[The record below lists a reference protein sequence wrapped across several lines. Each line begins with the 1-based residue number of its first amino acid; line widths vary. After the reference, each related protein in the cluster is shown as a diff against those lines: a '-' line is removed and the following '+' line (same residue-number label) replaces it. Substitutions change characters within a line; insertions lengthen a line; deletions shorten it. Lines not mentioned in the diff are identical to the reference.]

1 MRTSKIAHNVDD
13 RGIPIVIPSASPHRH
28 PTPHSPRYRPPRFD
42 TDDYDEVRVCRL
54 RQDRNS
60 LLEVYDNYYQ
70 DPNPSQLRLFY
81 RHVPHSSSS
90 HMSDS
95 LQDAPTEPLQ
105 SPSATPLHARDSS
118 PLRRSNS
125 RKRLRDG
132 SSPLGQRSP
141 IAAPLRGPM
150 PLTNTFNNRLSALLQ
165 EQRQQ
170 RQQLLLQ
177 QQQQQQQR
185 KENEENDDEDGS
197 LSNMKQGHKR
207 RLIEQQGESSQHPH
221 LEPIHT
227 PPQPTTTTVSPITT
241 APTPTSTQSSPILSP
256 VKEHLMLTPPKP
268 SPPIT
273 RHKQHAAHPPLP
285 SLQHDPSHQQ
295 TLEEPPA
302 KENLDQ
308 THEIP
313 NQQHQQ
319 QIQPN
324 DVQSTQEKEQQDN
337 AKDEQQNN
345 VEEEQQT
352 EAKEEQHDNVE
363 EVQHD
368 NKDNPAKE
376 LQQEDSKIEAIIDP
390 KVEESKENCNDTQR
404 EAIDPKVEEC
414 NDAQPKAGE
423 DTLSTEQPKPEDP
436 STQANQPKDKE
447 NDKVADEEKED
458 ESAKTRKRDPQIEEI
473 DRKVKRLREYYDIKY
488 KIGEGTFSTVY
499 KAVDVR
505 YEHYNNA
512 QWEQQLLDAHRMVD
526 SNADEKSIPT
536 GTSRLVALKRVYCIS
551 SPTRIANEISI
562 LQDLRGCSCVAPLIT
577 AFRQAEEFFIVMPYI
592 EHEDF
597 RDIHRKMTADDIRCY
612 MRTLLTGLSH
622 LHARKIIHRDVKPN
636 NFLYSYQRRSGVL
649 IDFGL
654 AEREKS
660 IENQQQAKP
669 QRQQQQLPLQQH
681 HRTPPA
687 LTRSASFIKSNSLNN
702 KENIPTADDG
712 VREIGYIKYDP
723 RRGIQANRAGTKGF
737 RAPEILL
744 RQVNQTGAIDIWSAG
759 VILISLL
766 TGRYPFFL
774 ANDDGDALV
783 EIASL
788 FGTNALKTFAT
799 KLKRIFET
807 NIPSL
812 HPEPRSLL
820 QVCMNLN
827 GEKLKTWSSSDLETA
842 VDLLQK
848 CLTVDCNERIT
859 AKDALQH
866 PFLQLSSSSSSSSP
880 SQPSNT

>member
-28 PTPHSPRYRPPRFD
+28 STPHSPRYRPPRFD
-42 TDDYDEVRVCRL
+42 AEDYDEVRVCRL

-60 LLEVYDNYYQ
+60 LLDVYDSYYQ

-81 RHVPHSSSS
+81 RHLPHSSSS

-105 SPSATPLHARDSS
+105 SPSATPIHAKDSS
-118 PLRRSNS
+118 PLRRTNS
-125 RKRLRDG
+125 RKRPRDG

-141 IAAPLRGPM
+141 IAVPLRGSM
-150 PLTNTFNNRLSALLQ
+150 PLTKPSFSNRLAVLIQ

-170 RQQLLLQ
+170 RQQQ
-177 QQQQQQQR
+177 QQQED
-185 KENEENDDEDGS
+185 KEENNEDDS
-197 LSNMKQGHKR
+197 LSKMKRVHKR
-207 RLIEQQGESSQHPH
+207 RLVEEQGESSHPH
-221 LEPIHT
+221 LECIDTTTITTT
-227 PPQPTTTTVSPITT
+227 PPPPPPTTASPITT
-241 APTPTSTQSSPILSP
+241 APTPTSTQSSPALSP
-256 VKEHLMLTPPKP
+256 IKEHLMLTPPKP

-273 RHKQHAAHPPLP
+273 RHKQHAILTNTVPPPPPPP
-285 SLQHDPSHQQ
+285 SLQNYQPCQQ
-295 TLEEPPA
+295 APEEPLESLPA
-302 KENLDQ
+302 KEESYQ
-308 THEIP
+308 SHELP
-313 NQQHQQ
+313 NQQEQQ

-324 DVQSTQEKEQQDN
+324 VHLDVQSTKKEMQPQAHVVEEQQSNMNNSVKQEQQDP
-337 AKDEQQNN
+337 KMETIDQ
-345 VEEEQQT
+345 
-352 EAKEEQHDNVE
+352 
-363 EVQHD
+363 
-368 NKDNPAKE
+368 
-376 LQQEDSKIEAIIDP
+376 KIH
-390 KVEESKENCNDTQR
+390 ESKECKDT
-404 EAIDPKVEEC
+404 DHKVG
-414 NDAQPKAGE
+414 Q
-423 DTLSTEQPKPEDP
+423 DTS
-436 STQANQPKDKE
+436 PKDQPQPEEQAMQSKQQQE
-447 NDKVADEEKED
+447 AHVQDNKVDD
-458 ESAKTRKRDPQIEEI
+458 ESATSRKRDPQIEEI

-499 KAVDVR
+499 KAIDVR
-505 YEHYNNA
+505 YDQYNNE
-512 QWEQQLLDAHRMVD
+512 QWEQQLLNAHRLVD
-526 SNADEKSIPT
+526 PNVDEKSISA
-536 GTSRLVALKRVYCIS
+536 TSKLVALKRIYCIS

-562 LQDLRGCSCVAPLIT
+562 LQDLRGCTCVAPLIT
-577 AFRQAEEFFIVMPYI
+577 AFRQAEEFFIVMPFI

-597 RDIHRKMTADDIRCY
+597 RHIYHKMTANDIRCY

-636 NFLYSYQRRSGVL
+636 NFLYSYERRSGVL

-660 IENQQQAKP
+660 SEKHQPSKSQRQQP
-669 QRQQQQLPLQQH
+669 SSIPHRQQQQQQQH
-681 HRTPPA
+681 RTLSA
-687 LTRSASFIKSNSLNN
+687 LTRSTSFIKSNSLSNN
-702 KENIPTADDG
+702 KENIPQQQTTSDDG

-774 ANDDGDALV
+774 ATDDGDALV
-783 EIASL
+783 EIATL

-799 KLKRIFET
+799 KMKRIFET

-827 GEKLKTWSSSDLETA
+827 GDKLKLWTPSDLETA

-866 PFLQLSSSSSSSSP
+866 PFLQLSSSPSP
-880 SQPSNT
+880 PSNT

>member
-28 PTPHSPRYRPPRFD
+28 PTPNSPRYRPPRFD

-177 QQQQQQQR
+177 QQQQQQQQQK

-197 LSNMKQGHKR
+197 LSTMRQGHKR

-221 LEPIHT
+221 LELIHT
-227 PPQPTTTTVSPITT
+227 TTPTTTASPITT

-256 VKEHLMLTPPKP
+256 IKEHLMLTPPKP

-273 RHKQHAAHPPLP
+273 RHKQHAAQTNLVSPHPPLP
-285 SLQHDPSHQQ
+285 SLQQHDPSHQQ

-308 THEIP
+308 PHEIP
-313 NQQHQQ
+313 SQ

-324 DVQSTQEKEQQDN
+324 DVQSTQEDEQPDD
-337 AKDEQQNN
+337 AKDGEQTN

-352 EAKEEQHDNVE
+352 NVKEEQQINVE

-390 KVEESKENCNDTQR
+390 KVEESKDKCNDTQI
-404 EAIDPKVEEC
+404 EAVDPKVEEC
-414 NDAQPKAGE
+414 NDAHPKAGE
-423 DTLSTEQPKPEDP
+423 GMLVVPE
-436 STQANQPKDKE
+436 
-447 NDKVADEEKED
+447 
-458 ESAKTRKRDPQIEEI
+458 
-473 DRKVKRLREYYDIKY
+473 
-488 KIGEGTFSTVY
+488 
-499 KAVDVR
+499 
-505 YEHYNNA
+505 
-512 QWEQQLLDAHRMVD
+512 
-526 SNADEKSIPT
+526 
-536 GTSRLVALKRVYCIS
+536 
-551 SPTRIANEISI
+551 
-562 LQDLRGCSCVAPLIT
+562 
-577 AFRQAEEFFIVMPYI
+577 
-592 EHEDF
+592 
-597 RDIHRKMTADDIRCY
+597 
-612 MRTLLTGLSH
+612 
-622 LHARKIIHRDVKPN
+622 
-636 NFLYSYQRRSGVL
+636 
-649 IDFGL
+649 
-654 AEREKS
+654 
-660 IENQQQAKP
+660 
-669 QRQQQQLPLQQH
+669 
-681 HRTPPA
+681 
-687 LTRSASFIKSNSLNN
+687 
-702 KENIPTADDG
+702 
-712 VREIGYIKYDP
+712 
-723 RRGIQANRAGTKGF
+723 
-737 RAPEILL
+737 
-744 RQVNQTGAIDIWSAG
+744 
-759 VILISLL
+759 
-766 TGRYPFFL
+766 
-774 ANDDGDALV
+774 
-783 EIASL
+783 L
-788 FGTNALKTFAT
+788 F
-799 KLKRIFET
+799 
-807 NIPSL
+807 
-812 HPEPRSLL
+812 
-820 QVCMNLN
+820 LN
-827 GEKLKTWSSSDLETA
+827 G
-842 VDLLQK
+842 
-848 CLTVDCNERIT
+848 NY
-859 AKDALQH
+859 
-866 PFLQLSSSSSSSSP
+866 
-880 SQPSNT
+880 